1 MENPLSVISDRK
13 RVYDAYKRTFN
24 SPEGQ
29 IVLKHMAKHCFVGS
43 TTFVRGDPDLSLV
56 NEGVRRCFLSILK
69 MAKIDT
75 AQVVKLLEEQYEDV

>member
-1 MENPLSVISDRK
+1 MENPLRLIEERK
-13 RVYDAYKRTFN
+13 RVYEAYKRVFN
-24 SPEGQ
+24 SPEGKV
-29 IVLKHMAKHCFVGS
+29 VLQHMAKHCFVGS
-43 TTFVRGDPDLSLV
+43 STFVRGDPDLSLV